1 MAYFLSVVGLALII
15 EGLPYFAFPERMKS
29 LLEKLPAFP
38 ARFLRVF
45 GVAAICVGL
54 LLIYISKNYL
64 R

>member
-1 MAYFLSVVGLALII
+1 MAYFISVLGLALII

-45 GVAAICVGL
+45 GIAAISAGL
-54 LLIYISKNYL
+54 LLIYISQKLL